1 MDEPVANVPGATGKV
16 SASDP
21 RPAQEVR
28 SSGANRA
35 ERFRPGFS
43 GIDQDNL

>member
-1 MDEPVANVPGATGKV
+1 MANASGATGKI
-16 SASDP
+16 SPSDP

-35 ERFRPGFS
+35 ERFRPGLS
-43 GIDQDNL
+43 GVDQDHL